1 MPAAQLIAKNKKV
14 FVDLGLE
21 FDVHPNTK
29 KLNLIYG
36 DDAVVRSLKNLVMT
50 NHYERPFHPEIGCN
64 VRQMLFENIM
74 PSTADSIQHAIEET
88 IENFEP
94 RVNLKQVRVTAKPDE
109 NGYIVTLEFFVINQ
123 TTARRIEF
131 FLERVR

>member
-14 FVDLGLE
+14 FVDLSLD
-21 FDVHPNTK
+21 FDVHPNTR

-74 PSTADSIQHAIEET
+74 QSTADSIQHAIEET

-94 RVNLKQVRVTAKPDE
+94 RAQINNILARPDLDRNAYE
-109 NGYIVTLEFFVINQ
+109 LVINFYVIG
-123 TTARRIEF
+123 TTEPVTVST
-131 FLERVR
+131 FLERLR

>member
-14 FVDLGLE
+14 FVDLSLD
-21 FDVHPNTK
+21 FDVHPNTR

-74 PSTADSIQHAIEET
+74 QSTADSIQHAIEET

-94 RVNLKQVRVTAKPDE
+94 RIQLNEVRVTAKPDE